1 MKIHVFDTKIQMG
14 EASAKDGAQ
23 VIKNAIHNNGKAAV
37 ILATGA
43 SQFDTIAALVK
54 ISDIDWSKVTIF
66 HLDEYI
72 GISSSHPASFR
83 KYLKDRFTDK
93 VPHLSKFVPI
103 DGEAHLEQELARL
116 SQEIASC
123 FIDVAFI
130 GIGENGHLAF
140 NDPPADFDTEEAFIA
155 VDLDEVCRK
164 QQMEEGWFPTIGDV
178 PTRAISMSIQQI
190 LKSKTIIC
198 SVPDERKAK
207 PLQSTIEGLVTNL
220 CPSSILQ
227 QHANCSLYLDQASA
241 ILLNR

>member
-1 MKIHVFDTKIQMG
+1 MKIHVFETKRQLG
-14 EASAKDGAQ
+14 EASAKDGAR
-23 VIKNAIHNNGKAAV
+23 VIKNAISNNGKATV

-43 SQFDTIAALVK
+43 SQFETLAALVK

-72 GISSSHPASFR
+72 GIPINHPASFR
-83 KYLKDRFTDK
+83 KYLKDRFTEK
-93 VPHLSKFVPI
+93 VPNLSKFVAI

-116 SQEIASC
+116 SHEIASC

-140 NDPPADFDTEEAFIA
+140 NDPPADFDTEAAFIA
-155 VDLDEVCRK
+155 VDLDEICRK
-164 QQMEEGWFPTIGDV
+164 QQLEEGWFLTMEDV
-178 PTRAISMSIQQI
+178 PKRAISMSIQQI

-207 PLQSTIEGLVTNL
+207 PVQDTIEGPVTNL
-220 CPSSILQ
+220 CPASILQ
-227 QHANCSLYLDQASA
+227 QHAHCNLYLDRASA